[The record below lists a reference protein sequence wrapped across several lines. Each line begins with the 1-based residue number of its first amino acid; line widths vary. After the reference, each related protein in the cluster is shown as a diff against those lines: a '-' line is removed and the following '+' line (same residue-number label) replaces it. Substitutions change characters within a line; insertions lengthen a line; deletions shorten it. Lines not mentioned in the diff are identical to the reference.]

1 MAKTKIKKFLNIVT
15 LSVNDNDD
23 DNNNNDVVIVV
34 VVVVLYEVLI
44 CWYGAKKY

>member
-1 MAKTKIKKFLNIVT
+1 MAKTKKKFLNIVT

-44 CWYGAKKY
+44 C